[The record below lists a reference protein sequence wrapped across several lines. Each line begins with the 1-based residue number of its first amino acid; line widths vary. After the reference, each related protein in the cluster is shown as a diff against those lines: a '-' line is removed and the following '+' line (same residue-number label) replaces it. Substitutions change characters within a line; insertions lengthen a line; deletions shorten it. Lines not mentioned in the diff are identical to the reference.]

1 MWNLLR
7 RLSTRGRFSGEPI
20 LEILPASCSVTDKPC
35 DGPPPS
41 NPTCPSTK
49 HVGQSRPKTT
59 CYPLQGPLASAAR
72 LFHPHLLL
80 ASIHRTGAPGGS
92 YAHTSSYH
100 YHTLSPLRHGSSQ
113 TRRALSSCW
122 TMGGL
127 WWRWECWPGAP
138 VITTF
143 YLSADRRLG
152 STGRLPASEDH
163 LLRTGRPS

>member
-1 MWNLLR
+1 MGNQSLR
-7 RLSTRGRFSGEPI
+7 SCLPHVLSLISPAMAPRPQTRPVRRPNMSDSPAQKLPVTHSRVHSPQQLAFSI
-20 LEILPASCSVTDKPC
+20 L
-35 DGPPPS
+35 
-41 NPTCPSTK
+41 
-49 HVGQSRPKTT
+49 T
-59 CYPLQGPLASAAR
+59 CYSHRSTAQVRQERSDAHKLISLS
-72 LFHPHLLL
+72 HPF
-80 ASIHRTGAPGGS
+80 TM
-92 YAHTSSYH
+92 
-100 YHTLSPLRHGSSQ
+100 RHGCSR

>member
-35 DGPPPS
+35 DGPRP
-41 NPTCPSTK
+41 PTCPSTK

-59 CYPLQGPLASAAR
+59 CYPLQGLLASAAR
-72 LFHPHLLL
+72 LFHTHLLH
-80 ASIHRTGAPGGS
+80 SHRSTAQVRQEDPTL
-92 YAHTSSYH
+92 TSSYH
-100 YHTLSPLRHGSSQ
+100 CHTLSPLRHGCSL

>member
-41 NPTCPSTK
+41 DLSVDQTCRTVPPKNYLLPTPGSTRLSSSPFPSSLVTRIDPP
-49 HVGQSRPKTT
+49 HR
-59 CYPLQGPLASAAR
+59 CAR
-72 LFHPHLLL
+72 RDLTL
-80 ASIHRTGAPGGS
+80 
-92 YAHTSSYH
+92 TSSYH
-100 YHTLSPLRHGSSQ
+100 YHTLSPLRHGSSRR
-113 TRRALSSCW
+113 RRALSSCW

>member
-1 MWNLLR
+1 MGNQSLR
-7 RLSTRGRFSGEPI
+7 SCLPHVLSLISPAMAPALRPVRRPNMSDSPAQKLPVTHSRVHSPQQLAFSI
-20 LEILPASCSVTDKPC
+20 L
-35 DGPPPS
+35 
-41 NPTCPSTK
+41 
-49 HVGQSRPKTT
+49 T
-59 CYPLQGPLASAAR
+59 CYS
-72 LFHPHLLL
+72 
-80 ASIHRTGAPGGS
+80 HRSTAQVRQEGS
-92 YAHTSSYH
+92 YTHTSSYH
-100 YHTLSPLRHGSSQ
+100 YHALSPLRHGSSL